1 MTANHV
7 ASSFRYHTL
16 KETQDLIAFGCD
28 GGKVSQTPK
37 FVTFNG
43 AGLLFLVKP
52 TQNNQVL
59 RAFEL
64 GSPLSLA
71 DLGRGSRPLNQA
83 AWD

>member
-16 KETQDLIAFGCD
+16 KETQDLIVFGCD
-28 GGKVSQTPK
+28 RGKGSQTPK
-37 FVTFNG
+37 LVTFNG

-64 GSPLSLA
+64 GSLLTAQLISDTIVISA
-71 DLGRGSRPLNQA
+71 KFNK
-83 AWD
+83 